1 MFIVSSLLRMGVTRW
16 HVLYLVWALLGLVV
30 VRSGLAAEVNPP
42 NPKDLT
48 QGTWEVDMSQA
59 KYCSG
64 ESQGEAAPKV
74 SRRHI
79 YDAGFGL
86 IVVHWTGTRGN
97 GQPFDVRYVYRYDG
111 DKYPASIDEP
121 DANEAIVWKL
131 VDPHHVEFTHYNK
144 DNQITQQLT
153 RTVSENGQVMTQTTR
168 YTNRPGCE
176 EVQVFNR
183 LRNSPRARMLGGMP
197 HARPS
202 QESAAQSPR

>member
-1 MFIVSSLLRMGVTRW
+1 MLIVSSLVRLGVTRS
-16 HVLYLVWALLGLVV
+16 HVLYLVWALLGLVL
-30 VRSGLAAEVNPP
+30 VRSGLAAEPP
-42 NPKDLT
+42 NPQDLT
-48 QGTWEVDMSQA
+48 QGSWEVDMTKA
-59 KYCSG
+59 KYCGG
-64 ESQGEAAPKV
+64 ESQGQSAPKA

-97 GQPFDVRYVYRYDG
+97 GKPFDTRYVYRYDG
-111 DKYPASIDEP
+111 EKYPASIDGP

-144 DNQITQQLT
+144 ENQVTQQLA
-153 RTVSENGQVMTQTTR
+153 RTVSDDGQVMTQTTR

-183 LRNSPRARMLGGMP
+183 LANPPQRRMMGGVARPRADT
-197 HARPS
+197 A
-202 QESAAQSPR
+202 SAAQNPR